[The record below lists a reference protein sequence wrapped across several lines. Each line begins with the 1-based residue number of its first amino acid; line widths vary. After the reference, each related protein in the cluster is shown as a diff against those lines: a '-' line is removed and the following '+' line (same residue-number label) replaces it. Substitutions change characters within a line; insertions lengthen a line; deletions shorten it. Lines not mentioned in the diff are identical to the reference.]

1 MMILIHGLA
10 GTRGLIACRI
20 LIYGSQNLISENS
33 LRIHSF
39 TSSISFLS
47 PSFQALHSPIIIP
60 ILLVSLILSTYSL
73 LQSLLST
80 FLSPPSS
87 LHSPFYTFPSPFY
100 TLLSHPSL
108 MRKFAKLEG
117 FFYYFNSKN

>member
-33 LRIHSF
+33 LRILLKI
-39 TSSISFLS
+39 SSLFHVFYILS
-47 PSFQALHSPIIIP
+47 LPLFPGSALSYLIP
-60 ILLVSLILSTYSL
+60 ILQVSLILSTYSL

-87 LHSPFYTFPSPFY
+87 LHSPFYTFPSL
-100 TLLSHPSL
+100 TLLSHPFL
-108 MRKFAKLEG
+108 MRKFAKK
-117 FFYYFNSKN
+117 YA